1 MRDRLSSIHG
11 QIAIALM
18 LIAIGM
24 TVATVNDYRAA
35 QRLRKS
41 GVSATATVV
50 RRENGGRY
58 SSDDAIV
65 SFTTRDGRHI
75 RTRVDGSRWQGSPLI
90 DDQRQVLYDPADPE
104 GNVIDPQAGFVHI
117 VSPRKAVVVLLAV
130 PLAVLLWWQQAN
142 AIFWLSFWITKTKRR
157 WGTADR

>member
-1 MRDRLSSIHG
+1 MWDRLSSIHG
-11 QIAIALM
+11 RFAIVLM

-35 QRLRKS
+35 QRLRES

-50 RRENGGRY
+50 RRDRDRY

-65 SFTTRDGRHI
+65 TFTTRDGRQI

-104 GNVIDPQAGFVHI
+104 GNVIDPQTGFVPM
-117 VSPRKAVVVLLAV
+117 VNPRKVVVVVLAV
-130 PLAVLLWWQQAN
+130 PLAVLLWWKQAD
-142 AIFWLSFWITKTKRR
+142 AISWLSFWITRTKRR
-157 WGTADR
+157 WGRADR